1 MANQLKMA
9 QQQTIVTLA
18 QRGWSQRRIAQELG
32 VNRETVAR
40 YVQLARAAASGPS
53 PPAAANPAISITGS
67 DDPGPDP
74 PGSNPA
80 ISITGSA
87 VELSAVDGAGPG
99 PPVSNPAISI
109 TGFSGTLP
117 TPAGRRS
124 CCEPLRAVIL
134 AKLEQGLTARRIWQ
148 DLTAEHGFGD
158 SYQSVQ
164 RFVRSLRATTP
175 LPFRRM
181 ECQPGEEAQ
190 IDFGRGAPILTPAD
204 PNQPGSKPRR
214 RTTHLF
220 RIVLSCSRKAY
231 SEVVYRQTAEE
242 FLRCLEN
249 AFHHFGGVPRTLV
262 PDNLKAAVLQA
273 DWYDPEL
280 NPKILAFC
288 QHYGTVCLPT
298 KPRTPRHKGKIERGV
313 GYAQSNALKGRT
325 FDSLAAQNAFLAE
338 WEAGIADTRIHGTT
352 RKQVGPYFEA
362 VEKPA
367 LLPLPAE
374 RFPFFHEARRIV
386 NRDGHVEV
394 AKAYYSVP
402 PEFLGRTVWARWD
415 GRVVRLFDQR
425 LQQIAIHAQLE
436 PGRFATAD
444 RHIVAAKRG
453 GIERGAAWW
462 LKKAAAIGPE
472 TGRWAQT
479 VIEQRGI
486 YAIRVVMGLVGL
498 ARKHR
503 DAEIEHA
510 CGVARS
516 HTALRLRDVRNLL
529 KHHAPP
535 QQPFEFIQE
544 HPLIRSLSDYGTLVH
559 AAFEE
564 VHA

>member
-1 MANQLKMA
+1 MANRLKMA

-18 QRGWSQRRIAQELG
+18 QRGWSQRRIADEVG

-40 YVQLARAAASGPS
+40 YVQLART
-53 PPAAANPAISITGS
+53 AAANPAISITGS
-67 DDPGPDP
+67 AAQVLAAAGPGPDP
-74 PGSNPA
+74 PLSNPA

-87 VELSAVDGAGPG
+87 AQVLAAGGPG
-99 PPVSNPAISI
+99 PDPPVPNPAISI
-109 TGFSGTLP
+109 TGS
-117 TPAGRRS
+117 AGRRS

-148 DLTAEHGFGD
+148 DLTAEHGFRD

-164 RFVRSLRATTP
+164 RFVRTLRAATP

-181 ECQPGEEAQ
+181 ECAPGEEAQ
-190 IDFGRGAPILTPAD
+190 VDFGRGAPILTAE
-204 PNQPGSKPRR
+204 GKRR
-214 RTTHLF
+214 RPHLF

-231 SEVVYRQTAEE
+231 SEVVLRQTTEA
-242 FLRCLEN
+242 FLRCMEN
-249 AFHHFGGVPRTLV
+249 AFRHFGGAPKTLV

-298 KPRTPRHKGKIERGV
+298 RPRTPRHKGKVERGV

-325 FDSLAAQNAFLAE
+325 FNSLAEQNAFLAD
-338 WEAGIADTRIHGTT
+338 WEARVADTRIHGTT
-352 RKQVGPYFEA
+352 RKQVGPFFAE
-362 VEKPA
+362 VEQPA
-367 LLPLPAE
+367 LLPLPIE
-374 RFPFFHEARRIV
+374 RFPFFHEAQRIV

-394 AKAYYSVP
+394 AKAYYSAP
-402 PEFLGRTVWARWD
+402 PEFVGRTVWVRWD
-415 GRVVRLFDQR
+415 GHVVRIFNPQ

-453 GIERGAAWW
+453 GIERGTAWW
-462 LKKAAAIGPE
+462 LKKAADIGPE
-472 TGRWAQT
+472 TGRWALT
-479 VIEQRGI
+479 IVEQRGI
-486 YAIRVVMGLVGL
+486 HAIRVVMGLVGL
-498 ARKHR
+498 TRKHR
-503 DAEIEHA
+503 DAEIEQA

-516 HTALRLRDVRNLL
+516 HAALRLRDVRNLL
-529 KHHAPP
+529 KHLTPP
-535 QQPFEFIQE
+535 QQQFEFTQE
-544 HPLIRSLSDYGTLVH
+544 HPLIRSLSDYGKLVH
-559 AAFEE
+559 SAFEE